1 MEINWVE
8 AWQISGIGFGLVF
21 VILAIL
27 AVVTWLLN
35 VLLNKNSCDNDE
47 TKARKEDQ
55 ACMERQLKI
64 QILIV
69 ED

>member
-27 AVVTWLLN
+27 AVVTWLFSL
-35 VLLNKNSCDNDE
+35 LLNKKSSDNDQAE
-47 TKARKEDQ
+47 ARKKE
-55 ACMERQLKI
+55 
-64 QILIV
+64 
-69 ED
+69 